1 MAKKKQ
7 PKVTRKK
14 VSKQSAKPTKKAAK
28 RRAPASRQSRQP
40 RSANAVE
47 PLTLDEALAIV
58 RGGGSGRPR
67 RNLLRPEAESAEA
80 LPVAPTTV
88 EMRVE
93 LKKQQHAEVEQ
104 RIKEY
109 AETMALM
116 KERGVRGME
125 PEVAV
130 ANVRRR
136 RTGARSAAGPLKIIA
151 EGDSW
156 FDYPYPGFGGGVIDR
171 LQAKLG
177 VPILNLA
184 KAGDEVRYM
193 LGVQQREAI
202 TKRLIDGS
210 PTGDRWDVM
219 LFSGGGNDIVGE
231 PMALWIEEYKSSL
244 AAHTLINQPRFEAA
258 LAIVKAGYEDL
269 IKIRDD
275 YSPNTYIVF
284 HGYDFA
290 IPDGRG
296 VCFYG
301 PWLKPTFMHRKFPA
315 NLKVATEVVE
325 VMLRQFAQVL
335 KYIEDENEGVTFIN
349 TQGTLRRDVAS
360 WHNELHPS
368 AEGFDKFAGLF
379 AQDLKAL
386 FPNRLPR

>member
-58 RGGGSGRPR
+58 RGGGSGRPK

-80 LPVAPTTV
+80 LTAAPTTV

-93 LKKQQHAEVEQ
+93 LKKQQQAEVEQ

-109 AETMALM
+109 AETMTLM

-125 PEVAV
+125 PEATV

-136 RTGARSAAGPLKIIA
+136 RAGERVAAGPLKIIA

-231 PMALWIEEYKSSL
+231 PMALWIDEYKNSL
-244 AAHTLINQPRFEAA
+244 PANALINQPRFDAA

-275 YSPNTYIVF
+275 YSPNTYLVF

-301 PWLKPTFMHRKFPA
+301 PWLKPTFTHRKFPA
-315 NLKVATEVVE
+315 NLKVATGVVE

-335 KYIEDENEGVTFIN
+335 TDIEAKNNGVTFIK
-349 TQGTLRRDVAS
+349 TQGTLRRDSAS

-368 AEGFDKFAGLF
+368 ADGFDKFAELF

>member
-7 PKVTRKK
+7 SKVTRKK
-14 VSKQSAKPTKKAAK
+14 VSKQSSKPTKKAAK
-28 RRAPASRQSRQP
+28 RRAPASRRSRQP
-40 RSANAVE
+40 ERANPIE
-47 PLTLDEALAIV
+47 PLSLDEALAIV
-58 RGGGSGRPR
+58 RGGGGGRIR
-67 RNLLRPEAESAEA
+67 RSILRPEAESAEA
-80 LPVAPTTV
+80 LTAAPTTV
-88 EMRVE
+88 EMRVD
-93 LKKQQHAEVEQ
+93 LKKQQQAEVEQ
-104 RIKEY
+104 RIKKY
-109 AETMALM
+109 AETITLM

-125 PEVAV
+125 PETAV
-130 ANVRRR
+130 ANGRRR
-136 RTGARSAAGPLKIIA
+136 RASARSATGPLKIIA

-193 LGVQQREAI
+193 LGVEQREAI

-210 PTGDRWDVM
+210 PTDDRWDVM

-231 PMALWIEEYKSSL
+231 PMALWIEEYKNSL
-244 AAHTLINQPRFEAA
+244 PANALINQPRFEAA

-275 YSPNTYIVF
+275 YSPNTYLVF

-301 PWLKPTFMHRKFPA
+301 PWLKPTFMHRKFPE
-315 NLKVATEVVE
+315 NLKIATGVVE

-335 KYIEDENEGVTFIN
+335 TDIAAKNEGVTFIN
-349 TQGTLRRDVAS
+349 TQGTLNRDTTS

-368 AEGFDKFAGLF
+368 AEGFDRFAELF